1 MFLANKPKFL
11 LGYLLGVE
19 FKLSITGM
27 KKERE
32 GIHVDVREKSS
43 GDTAEKILG
52 ERKRSID

>member
-1 MFLANKPKFL
+1 MFLTNKPKFF

-32 GIHVDVREKSS
+32 GIQVDVREKSS
-43 GDTAEKILG
+43 GDTAQKILG
-52 ERKRSID
+52 ERERLID